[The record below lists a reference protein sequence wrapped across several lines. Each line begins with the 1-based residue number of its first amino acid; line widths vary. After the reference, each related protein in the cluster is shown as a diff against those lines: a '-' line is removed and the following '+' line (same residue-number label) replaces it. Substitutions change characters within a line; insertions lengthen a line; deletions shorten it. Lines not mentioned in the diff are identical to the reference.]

1 VEDRSGVHIGVD
13 PVQLTHRQ
21 ILSSGEHR
29 VNSAK
34 PERFDN
40 DPGALASA
48 SAENANCNRR
58 AAMEFSKK
66 QMDIGLVTADAEK
79 ARRFYGEVM
88 QLREEE
94 PMQIGDTVTQYRF
107 RAGGQLVK
115 LMDYPDKP
123 QQRPSGLYDGIG
135 YRVLAFFVD
144 DLDDLIGRIEA
155 GGGRVAPGVDLP
167 GKLRIRFAKDAD
179 GNMLELLGLEE
190 PAGDSLEDRVQVGMT
205 VANSENSRHFYGQV
219 LGLAEHTSLPMRDD
233 MTRYGFSAGS
243 STLKFWSRPE
253 PLANFAGALNASVG
267 IRFVTLWVRKIDALA
282 AALEARGAKI
292 VIPPMQLPDA
302 RIFFA
307 EDPDGNWIEFAEPA
321 Q

>member
-1 VEDRSGVHIGVD
+1 MEDRSGVHIGVD

-88 QLREEE
+88 
-94 PMQIGDTVTQYRF
+94 
-107 RAGGQLVK
+107 
-115 LMDYPDKP
+115 
-123 QQRPSGLYDGIG
+123 
-135 YRVLAFFVD
+135 
-144 DLDDLIGRIEA
+144 
-155 GGGRVAPGVDLP
+155 
-167 GKLRIRFAKDAD
+167 
-179 GNMLELLGLEE
+179 
-190 PAGDSLEDRVQVGMT
+190 
-205 VANSENSRHFYGQV
+205 
-219 LGLAEHTSLPMRDD
+219 GLAEHTSLPMRDD